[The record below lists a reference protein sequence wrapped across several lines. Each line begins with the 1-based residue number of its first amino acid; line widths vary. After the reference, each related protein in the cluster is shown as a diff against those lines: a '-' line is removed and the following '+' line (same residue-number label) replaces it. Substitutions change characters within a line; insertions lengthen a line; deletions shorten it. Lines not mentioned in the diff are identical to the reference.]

1 MKQISVHI
9 KDKHTLV
16 LDEDAQQGDYID
28 LKNITSFDSSG
39 IEHAI
44 AVGSDQLY
52 ERKKVELK
60 EQFELEK
67 QQAMQHI
74 KQEYQE
80 KINEIR
86 NQINVLEQEKEF
98 ALRDAA
104 SKHQLELQK
113 QQQNFQ
119 LKIQEFEQFKKNT
132 ASKEEQLKQQLSVQ
146 WHDQISQL
154 EQQLAILRNDS
165 VYQKNLFE
173 AEKQKW
179 NLEKNHELA
188 ELKNQYE
195 KNNQHLQAELEKQR
209 LEYENQ
215 IQTIQRQKASLNV
228 KQTGEDLEAWCDN
241 EVKSYMQNGLSNCVW
256 AKDNLVVRDEGESKG
271 SKADYLFKIYAD
283 EQHLPEDLLASICLD
298 MKDENPDSINKK
310 KNADYF
316 SMLDK
321 NRIKK
326 NCKYAVLVSN
336 LEADKANDLPIFKV
350 TDYPD
355 MYVVRP
361 AYLMTF
367 LNMIASLTTRFKKL
381 ILQQAKDDLKIKD
394 KMALLQEFEDL
405 KNTYLDKPLAALE
418 KDLDDI
424 LRQNDAISKAARKI
438 EDSCI
443 HMKNQYINSIA
454 DKLSKF
460 ERKLR

>member
-52 ERKKVELK
+52 EQKKVELK

-67 QQAMQHI
+67 QQAMQHVRL
-74 KQEYQE
+74 EYQE

-86 NQINVLEQEKEF
+86 NQINVLEQAKEF
-98 ALRDAA
+98 ALRESA

-113 QQQNFQ
+113 QQQAFQ
-119 LKIQEFEQFKKNT
+119 LKLQEFEQFKKDT
-132 ASKEEQLKQQLSVQ
+132 ASKEEQLNQQLSIK
-146 WHDQISQL
+146 WRDQILQL
-154 EQQLAILRNDS
+154 EQQLAILKNDS

-173 AEKQKW
+173 AERQQW
-179 NLEKNHELA
+179 ALTKNHELA

-195 KNNQHLQAELEKQR
+195 KNSQSLQAELDKQR

-215 IQTIQRQKASLNV
+215 IQTLQRQKASLNV

-256 AKDNLVVRDEGESKG
+256 SKDNLVVKDEGEAKG
-271 SKADYLFKIYAD
+271 SKADYLFRIYAD
-283 EQHLPEDLLASICLD
+283 EKHLPQDLLASICLD
-298 MKDENPDSINKK
+298 MKDENPDSVNKK

-321 NRIKK
+321 NRTKK

-336 LEADKANDLPIFKV
+336 LEADKANDVPIFKV
-350 TDYPD
+350 LNYPD

-367 LNMIASLTTRFKKL
+367 LNMIASLTTRFKEL
-381 ILQQAKDDLKIKD
+381 ILKQAKEDLKIKD

-405 KNTYLDKPLAALE
+405 KNTYLDKPLDALK
-418 KDLDDI
+418 KDLEEI
-424 LRQNDAISKAARKI
+424 LKQNDIITKAARKI
-438 EDSCI
+438 EDSCFHI
-443 HMKNQYINSIA
+443 KNQYINSIA
-454 DKLSKF
+454 AKLDKF
-460 ERKLR
+460 ERKLH